1 MASHWDISILR
12 GSDFYFDSKML
23 MLSLGLRD
31 LFLGSCFPPYLA
43 LHFDDPTF
51 PFYSSRKESHTLS
64 PRDTCFASQGHEK
77 YFKNCLSFSA
87 CGGGKCRTE
96 RRQTAL
102 EKLDRGPEA
111 LSRL

>member
-31 LFLGSCFPPYLA
+31 SFLGSCFPPYLA

-51 PFYSSRKESHTLS
+51 PFYSSRKMSHTLS

-77 YFKNCLSFSA
+77 YF
-87 CGGGKCRTE
+87 
-96 RRQTAL
+96 
-102 EKLDRGPEA
+102 
-111 LSRL
+111 